1 MFSWALGGSLRA
13 SVVCM
18 DLTVHNSSTNVNY
31 FVLGLITGPVFLN
44 AAGKPY
50 TQPPQP
56 FRDTVET
63 LGLNEGR
70 DKRDRVVFHTLRH
83 TAATRLAQ
91 AGTTLPDLQALG
103 GWKSPIMALRYAHD
117 DKRAKRK
124 AMAALEAMTQVQSG
138 KVIDISDG
146 NK

>member
-1 MFSWALGGSLRA
+1 
-13 SVVCM
+13 
-18 DLTVHNSSTNVNY
+18 
-31 FVLGLITGPVFLN
+31 
-44 AAGKPY
+44 
-50 TQPPQP
+50 
-56 FRDTVET
+56 

>member
-1 MFSWALGGSLRA
+1 
-13 SVVCM
+13 M